1 MEVQAKSKLNRIKSI
16 IWKAIQ
22 DPYISE
28 KYLRFYND
36 EEKRYCKFY
45 LLIYYLLYTIYSKK
59 TLKIIGLLN
68 NINA

>member
-1 MEVQAKSKLNRIKSI
+1 MEVQAKSRLNRIKSI

-28 KYLRFYND
+28 KYLRFYMMK
-36 EEKRYCKFY
+36 KRDVVNS
-45 LLIYYLLYTIYSKK
+45 IYLYTIYSKK